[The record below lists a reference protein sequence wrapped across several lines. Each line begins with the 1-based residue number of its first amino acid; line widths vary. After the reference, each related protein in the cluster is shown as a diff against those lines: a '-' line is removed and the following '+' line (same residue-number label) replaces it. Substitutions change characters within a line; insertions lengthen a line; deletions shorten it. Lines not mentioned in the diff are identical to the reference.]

1 MKEQDHNPQELV
13 LTYYIL
19 ESQEV
24 ARVSSD
30 PILGDDLGG
39 EILVGDRRWEDYPVS
54 AIIGEGEL
62 ISRSEAKKCAKKLGL
77 RL

>member
-1 MKEQDHNPQELV
+1 MKEQDQDPQELV
-13 LTYYIL
+13 LDYYIL
-19 ESQEV
+19 ESHEV

-39 EILVGDRRWEDYPVS
+39 EILVGNGRWEEYPVS

-62 ISRSEAKKCAKKLGL
+62 VSRSEAKKCAKKLGL